1 MRNCA
6 WIQFVYTTRTQELNT
21 MSTFWAF
28 ASWRQRWAISST
40 WEGHR
45 RSKCE
50 TLTTSSFLSRGS
62 RRHVMADSLIVV
74 TGPYN
79 TGTLNTKFS
88 ENKGFLTMYIT
99 LKQNWVRTQGV
110 SGEICYT
117 VGQDFSNVFAHWHPL
132 IQNFK
137 VFVPPTIWFYW

>member
-1 MRNCA
+1 MKHRYPASNKYKCTNQANCLMEWPDTLIGFQKMFVHRLEIKLMRNCT
-6 WIQFVYTTRTQELNT
+6 WIQFIYTTRNQELNT

-50 TLTTSSFLSRGS
+50 TLTTSSFLSKGS

-88 ENKGFLTMYIT
+88 ENKGF
-99 LKQNWVRTQGV
+99 
-110 SGEICYT
+110 
-117 VGQDFSNVFAHWHPL
+117 
-132 IQNFK
+132 
-137 VFVPPTIWFYW
+137 